1 MLTTFK
7 IWASLELT
15 VPSYLHWVIYGC
27 FSPWEYALNMLNL
40 KLDLSFN
47 MRIGFMLI
55 LKWSAFGEIEFGFI
69 KHLIFG
75 GYTKIRICFKAIS
88 LNFLWNQSA
97 MVEICFIMLQLW
109 FLLSNLK
116 KKKKFLKHSCYLPF
130 LKKYTVVFL
139 LRSYFKLIKIRNKR
153 YKNVNINSVLVTRQ

>member
-47 MRIGFMLI
+47 MHIGFMLI

-97 MVEICFIMLQLW
+97 MVEICFIMLRLW

-116 KKKKFLKHSCYLPF
+116 KKKILE
-130 LKKYTVVFL
+130 TFL
-139 LRSYFKLIKIRNKR
+139 LSSVFKKVYRCIFTEIL
-153 YKNVNINSVLVTRQ
+153 L